1 MAICILLFCEFY
13 LTVLST
19 GSFVR
24 FKGTPGR
31 GGKKLSKISTLPVHI
46 FVALEFCQ
54 FRKALL
60 KKMQKQ
66 EGSQLITKQKGK
78 DYYLPSLLH
87 FHLNRFSPYYFYENS
102 NEGQKFLNSWDKTFG
117 RLFFFYVYIRIQ
129 SSVFFKL
136 FKVIVY
142 MKTCL

>member
-19 GSFVR
+19 DSFVR

-31 GGKKLSKISTLPVHI
+31 GRKKLSKIPTLLVRI
-46 FVALEFCQ
+46 FVALKFCQ

-60 KKMQKQ
+60 KETQKQ
-66 EGSQLITKQKGK
+66 EGSQLITKQKGM

-87 FHLNRFSPYYFYENS
+87 FHLNRFSPCYFYENL
-102 NEGQKFLNSWDKTFG
+102 NEGKKFLCS
-117 RLFFFYVYIRIQ
+117 
-129 SSVFFKL
+129 
-136 FKVIVY
+136 
-142 MKTCL
+142 